1 MFYFNSYYY
10 FAALLGMQDLGAW
23 TRDGTLAPA
32 MEVRSLNHWTTGEV
46 PGRFYSSQG
55 KKVSQITY

>member
-46 PGRFYSSQG
+46 L
-55 KKVSQITY
+55 VSFLLL